1 VSILITIR
9 TKIILCRLPSLRSYL
24 KSGKTLKNMKKI
36 TLFIMDVGV
45 LDQRFSL
52 SGYWQGKSLVSR
64 VVLATGKSFGRFCDW
79 RFFTLNK

>member
-1 VSILITIR
+1 MSILITIR

-52 SGYWQGKSLVSR
+52 SGFDGLVKAKR
-64 VVLATGKSFGRFCDW
+64 G
-79 RFFTLNK
+79 FFPMLCPWTNVP